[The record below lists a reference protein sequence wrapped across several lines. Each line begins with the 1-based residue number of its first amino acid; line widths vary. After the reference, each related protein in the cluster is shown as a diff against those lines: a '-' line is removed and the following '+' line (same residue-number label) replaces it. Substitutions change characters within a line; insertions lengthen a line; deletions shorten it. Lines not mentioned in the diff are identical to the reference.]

1 MCWRLEVKT
10 ADEAAKIAVDY
21 AKKAFKV
28 KGDIHV
34 TSIAFDGTYF
44 VVRGYYY
51 FEGRKGMRPQLVIV
65 KIDREG
71 RIVGWSLR
79 PEKESTEL

>member
-1 MCWRLEVKT
+1 MEVKT
-10 ADEAAKIAVDY
+10 GDEAAKIAVDY
-21 AKKAFKV
+21 AKKAFRV
-28 KGDIHV
+28 KGDIHL

-44 VVRGYYY
+44 VVRGYYH
-51 FEGRKGMRPQLVIV
+51 FEGRKGMRPQLVTV
-65 KIDREG
+65 KVDREG

>member
-1 MCWRLEVKT
+1 MKT
-10 ADEAAKIAVDY
+10 AEEATKVAVDY

-34 TSIAFDGTYF
+34 TSVAFDGSYF
-44 VVRGYYY
+44 VVRGYYH
-51 FEGRKGMRPQLVIV
+51 FEGRKGVRPQLVNV
-65 KIDREG
+65 KVDGEG
-71 RIVGWSLR
+71 KIVGWSLR